1 MKHKKKTTALV
12 LALLVAGMAF
22 GTVEASG
29 PNPTPN
35 GLCGAR
41 NMVNDAARPHM
52 IEAMTFHTAD
62 QGDAGMFTT
71 VVASACR

>member
-1 MKHKKKTTALV
+1 MNQKTMATALV
-12 LALLVAGMAF
+12 LALVVAGMAF

-35 GLCGAR
+35 ELCGVR

-62 QGDAGMFTT
+62 QGDAGMFTA
-71 VVASACR
+71 VAASDCR